1 MRRLEERIRDLERLL
16 GRKTLEIEILREG
29 AGEVGVKKTE
39 LAALV
44 AAEGRFPMK
53 AVAETLGVAR
63 SNLHDKVRRASKP
76 LQRETGSCSCGLG
89 ERAVLRSKR
98 NLSIDARVTIE

>member
-1 MRRLEERIRDLERLL
+1 MGSDEPVVGSSEVRRLEERIRELERLL
-16 GRKTLEIEILREG
+16 GRKTMESRDPPGG

-53 AVAETLGVAR
+53 AVAETLEVAR
-63 SNLHDKVRRASKP
+63 SQS
-76 LQRETGSCSCGLG
+76 S
-89 ERAVLRSKR
+89 
-98 NLSIDARVTIE
+98 